1 MLRVPLRDHHSSGS
15 LPDCLSILPELSST
29 LRNRHDTLLLVQEWA
44 EQGDLAPEPRTFVS
58 PPYPAD
64 HRPGTVRDRHDQQT
78 AVGQHNRSPS
88 QKADVRSREGP
99 FVSDTTDLM
108 GVTADKS
115 VDSSV
120 PAEGAATG
128 TTARRRRSGTGLEGM
143 VLAELQQVASG
154 LGIRGTARMRK
165 SQLIEVIK
173 EAQAGGSS
181 APASKAAASA
191 GTDAASKPKRRA
203 TSKSRTGDETAAA
216 PAADKAAAQ
225 QQIDIPGQPAND
237 EQPAGE
243 RRRRRATAQAGSP
256 DTKGESKAEARTE
269 PKAEPKSEPKG
280 EGRQDRSDER
290 GEVKAD
296 AKAESAT
303 DTAEGRRGDRQ
314 DGRRGDRQDRGDR
327 GDRRDRQRDRR
338 GKGDDQGQQGG
349 GRRQGQQGGGQNQG
363 PQGGGPQQDD
373 GFDDEGGRR
382 GRRGRYRDRRGR
394 RGRDDFA
401 PDVQVADDDVLI
413 PVAGILD
420 ILDNYAFI
428 RTSGYLPGP
437 NDVYVSLAQVRK
449 NGLRK
454 GDHVTG
460 AVRQPKD
467 GERREKFNALVRLDS
482 VNGMAPESGR
492 GRPEFQKLTPL
503 YPQDRLRL
511 ETDSNV
517 LTTRIIDL
525 VAPIGKGQR
534 GLIVAPPKTG
544 KTMILQAIANA
555 ITVNS
560 PECHLMVVLV
570 DERPEEVTDMQRS
583 VKGEVISST
592 FDRPAEDH
600 TTVAE
605 LAIERAKRLVELG
618 HDVVV
623 LLDSITRLGRA
634 YNLAAPA
641 SGRILS
647 GGVDSTALYPPKR
660 FFGAARNIEDGGSLT
675 ILATALVETGSRMD
689 EVIFEEFKGTGN
701 MELKLDRK
709 LSDKRIFPAVDV
721 DASSTRKE
729 EILLGT
735 DELAVTWK
743 LRRVLHALD
752 QQQAIELLLDRMKKT
767 QSNAEFL
774 LQIQKTTPGSGN
786 GND

>member
-1 MLRVPLRDHHSSGS
+1 M
-15 LPDCLSILPELSST
+15 
-29 LRNRHDTLLLVQEWA
+29 
-44 EQGDLAPEPRTFVS
+44 
-58 PPYPAD
+58 
-64 HRPGTVRDRHDQQT
+64 
-78 AVGQHNRSPS
+78 
-88 QKADVRSREGP
+88 
-99 FVSDTTDLM
+99 SDTTDLM
-108 GVTADKS
+108 GAADTS
-115 VDSSV
+115 VDASA
-120 PAEGAATG
+120 PAAAS
-128 TTARRRRSGTGLEGM
+128 APKRRRSGTGLEGM

-173 EAQAGGSS
+173 EAQAGGG
-181 APASKAAASA
+181 AAKAAAPA
-191 GTDAASKPKRRA
+191 ADAAEAKPKRRA
-203 TSKSRTGDETAAA
+203 TSKARTGEAAAEAPAEKPAA
-216 PAADKAAAQ
+216 PA
-225 QQIDIPGQPAND
+225 QIEIPGQPAGGTARTGEAERAGD
-237 EQPAGE
+237 EAPAGE
-243 RRRRRATAQAGSP
+243 RRRRRATAPSGSP
-256 DTKGESKAEARTE
+256 ENAAAATVTVEAKPETATAAAPAETKAEASTAVSAPAQGGQE
-269 PKAEPKSEPKG
+269 G
-280 EGRQDRSDER
+280 EGRGRRDRRDRGER
-290 GEVKAD
+290 GE
-296 AKAESAT
+296 
-303 DTAEGRRGDRQ
+303 
-314 DGRRGDRQDRGDR
+314 
-327 GDRRDRQRDRR
+327 RQRDRR
-338 GKGDDQGQQGG
+338 ERGAKTDDQGQGAPGQGQGGGRGDRQQGGGRGQGQQGG
-349 GRRQGQQGGGQNQG
+349 QQGRQDAG
-363 PQGGGPQQDD
+363 PQDD
-373 GFDDEGGRR
+373 FDDEGGRR

-394 RGRDDFA
+394 RGRDEFA
-401 PDVQVADDDVLI
+401 PGEPQVADDDVLI

-449 NGLRK
+449 AGLRK
-454 GDHVTG
+454 GDHITG

-511 ETDSNV
+511 ETDPGV

-525 VAPIGKGQR
+525 VSPIGKGQR

-544 KTMILQAIANA
+544 KTMIMQAIANA
-555 ITVNS
+555 ITTNN

-675 ILATALVETGSRMD
+675 ILATALVDTGSRMD

-709 LSDKRIFPAVDV
+709 LADKRIFPAVDV
-721 DASSTRKE
+721 DPSGTRKE
-729 EILLGT
+729 EILLNSE
-735 DELAVTWK
+735 ELSIVWK

-752 QQQAIELLLDRMKKT
+752 SQQAIELLLDKMKQTK
-767 QSNAEFL
+767 SNAEFL
-774 LQIQKTTPGSGN
+774 MQIAKTTPSGK
-786 GND
+786 NDD

>member
-1 MLRVPLRDHHSSGS
+1 M
-15 LPDCLSILPELSST
+15 
-29 LRNRHDTLLLVQEWA
+29 
-44 EQGDLAPEPRTFVS
+44 
-58 PPYPAD
+58 
-64 HRPGTVRDRHDQQT
+64 
-78 AVGQHNRSPS
+78 
-88 QKADVRSREGP
+88 
-99 FVSDTTDLM
+99 SDTTDLM
-108 GVTADKS
+108 GAADTN
-115 VDSSV
+115 VDTSA
-120 PAEGAATG
+120 PAAGAAPK
-128 TTARRRRSGTGLEGM
+128 RRRTGTGLDGM

-173 EAQAGGSS
+173 EAQAGGS
-181 APASKAAASA
+181 APKAASSA
-191 GTDAASKPKRRA
+191 AGAADTAEAKPKRRA
-203 TSKSRTGDETAAA
+203 TSKARTGEAAA
-216 PAADKAAAQ
+216 EAPAEKPAAQAQ
-225 QQIDIPGQPAND
+225 IEIPGQPAGGPSRSSAAESGGD
-237 EQPAGE
+237 DAPVGE
-243 RRRRRATAQAGSP
+243 RRRRRATAPSGSP
-256 DTKGESKAEARTE
+256 EASAPAAVQVEQKTETVKAEAAAQPE
-269 PKAEPKSEPKG
+269 AKAEAATAVSGQAQGQDG
-280 EGRQDRSDER
+280 EGR
-290 GEVKAD
+290 
-296 AKAESAT
+296 
-303 DTAEGRRGDRQ
+303 GRRE
-314 DGRRGDRQDRGDR
+314 RRDRGDR
-327 GDRRDRQRDRR
+327 AERGDRQRDRR
-338 GKGDDQGQQGG
+338 DRGAKADEPGQGAPAGQGGQGGGRQDRADRQDRQQQGGRGQGQSQGQGQGQQG
-349 GRRQGQQGGGQNQG
+349 RQDRQDRQG
-363 PQGGGPQQDD
+363 PQDNGPQDD
-373 GFDDEGGRR
+373 FDDEGGRR

-394 RGRDDFA
+394 RGRDEFA
-401 PDVQVADDDVLI
+401 PNEPQVADDDVLI

-449 NGLRK
+449 AGLRK
-454 GDHVTG
+454 GDHTTG

-511 ETDSNV
+511 ETDPGV

-525 VAPIGKGQR
+525 VSPIGKGQR

-544 KTMILQAIANA
+544 KTMIMQAIANA
-555 ITVNS
+555 ITTNN

-675 ILATALVETGSRMD
+675 ILATALVDTGSRMD

-709 LSDKRIFPAVDV
+709 LADKRIFPAVDV
-721 DASSTRKE
+721 DPSGTRKE
-729 EILLGT
+729 EILLNAE
-735 DELAVTWK
+735 ELAIVWK

-752 QQQAIELLLDRMKKT
+752 SQQAIELLLDKMKQTK
-767 QSNAEFL
+767 SNAEFL
-774 LQIQKTTPGSGN
+774 MQIAKTTPSGK
-786 GND
+786 NDD

>member
-1 MLRVPLRDHHSSGS
+1 M
-15 LPDCLSILPELSST
+15 
-29 LRNRHDTLLLVQEWA
+29 
-44 EQGDLAPEPRTFVS
+44 
-58 PPYPAD
+58 
-64 HRPGTVRDRHDQQT
+64 
-78 AVGQHNRSPS
+78 
-88 QKADVRSREGP
+88 
-99 FVSDTTDLM
+99 SDTTDLM
-108 GVTADKS
+108 GARVEETAAA
-115 VDSSV
+115 
-120 PAEGAATG
+120 PATDASAPAAGAG
-128 TTARRRRSGTGLEGM
+128 SRRRRGTGLEGM

-173 EAQAGGSS
+173 EAQAQGG
-181 APASKAAASA
+181 AAAPQA
-191 GTDAASKPKRRA
+191 DAAGDTKPKRRA
-203 TSKSRTGDETAAA
+203 TSRTRTGEEAGKKADAKAEQA
-216 PAADKAAAQ
+216 PADQAAAQ
-225 QQIDIPGQPAND
+225 QQIDIPGQPAGGND
-237 EQPAGE
+237 APAE
-243 RRRRRATAQAGSP
+243 RRRRRATAEAGAP
-256 DTKGESKAEARTE
+256 AGAPETVAAEAKSE
-269 PKAEPKSEPKG
+269 PKAETPAQPQAQQGQQGPSQQAQGDAGDG
-280 EGRQDRSDER
+280 EGR
-290 GEVKAD
+290 
-296 AKAESAT
+296 
-303 DTAEGRRGDRQ
+303 
-314 DGRRGDRQDRGDR
+314 
-327 GDRRDRQRDRR
+327 RRDRRERGRDRDRDRR
-338 GKGDDQGQQGG
+338 GKGDDQQNQNQGGGGQQRQQQGQSQGQQQGG
-349 GRRQGQQGGGQNQG
+349 GRQDSRQDNR
-363 PQGGGPQQDD
+363 QDD
-373 GFDDEGGRR
+373 GYDDEAGGRR

-394 RGRDDFA
+394 RGRDEIA
-401 PDVQVADDDVLI
+401 AEPQITEDDVLI

-454 GDHVTG
+454 GDHITG
-460 AVRQPKD
+460 AVRQPKE

-482 VNGMAPESGR
+482 VNGMAPEHGR
-492 GRPEFQKLTPL
+492 GRPEFNKLTPL

-511 ETDSNV
+511 ETDPGV

-525 VAPIGKGQR
+525 VSPIGKGQR

-544 KTMILQAIANA
+544 KTMIMQAIANA
-555 ITVNS
+555 ITHNN

-675 ILATALVETGSRMD
+675 ILATALVDTGSRMD

-709 LSDKRIFPAVDV
+709 LADKRIFPAVDV
-721 DASSTRKE
+721 DASGTRKE
-729 EILLGT
+729 EILLGNE
-735 DELAVTWK
+735 ELAVVWK

-752 QQQAIELLLDRMKKT
+752 QQQAIELLLDKMKQTK
-767 QSNAEFL
+767 SNVEFL
-774 LQIQKTTPGSGN
+774 MQIQKTTPTPGN
-786 GND
+786 GD

>member
-1 MLRVPLRDHHSSGS
+1 M
-15 LPDCLSILPELSST
+15 
-29 LRNRHDTLLLVQEWA
+29 
-44 EQGDLAPEPRTFVS
+44 
-58 PPYPAD
+58 
-64 HRPGTVRDRHDQQT
+64 
-78 AVGQHNRSPS
+78 
-88 QKADVRSREGP
+88 
-99 FVSDTTDLM
+99 SDTTDLM
-108 GVTADKS
+108 GARVEETAAA
-115 VDSSV
+115 
-120 PAEGAATG
+120 PATDASAPATG
-128 TTARRRRSGTGLEGM
+128 AGSRRRRGTGLDGM

-154 LGIRGTARMRK
+154 LGIKGTARMRK

-173 EAQAGGSS
+173 DAQAGGGS
-181 APASKAAASA
+181 APAKAAAPA
-191 GTDAASKPKRRA
+191 GDAAETKPKRRA
-203 TSKSRTGDETAAA
+203 TSKARTGDAAA
-216 PAADKAAAQ
+216 EKQAAEAPAEQAVAQ
-225 QQIDIPGQPAND
+225 QQIEIPGQPASND
-237 EQPAGE
+237 APVE
-243 RRRRRATAQAGSP
+243 RRRRRATAEAGSP
-256 DTKGESKAEARTE
+256 ETVTAEAKSA
-269 PKAEPKSEPKG
+269 PKAETPAPAQTEAQAQPQG
-280 EGRQDRSDER
+280 
-290 GEVKAD
+290 D
-296 AKAESAT
+296 ARN
-303 DTAEGRRGDRQ
+303 DDGAEGRRRDRRER
-314 DGRRGDRQDRGDR
+314 GRERGERTDR
-327 GDRRDRQRDRR
+327 GDRR
-338 GKGDDQGQQGG
+338 KGDD
-349 GRRQGQQGGGQNQG
+349 QQGGGQGQQRGGQQQDRQQQRGQQQERQQRDSGPRDNG
-363 PQGGGPQQDD
+363 PQDD
-373 GFDDEGGRR
+373 DDFDGGRR

-394 RGRDDFA
+394 RGRDEIGT
-401 PDVQVADDDVLI
+401 PEPQVNDDDVLI

-460 AVRQPKD
+460 AVRQPKE

-482 VNGMAPESGR
+482 VNGMAPEHGR
-492 GRPEFQKLTPL
+492 GRPEFNKLTPL

-511 ETDSNV
+511 ETDPGV

-525 VAPIGKGQR
+525 VSPIGKGQR

-544 KTMILQAIANA
+544 KTMIMQAIANA
-555 ITVNS
+555 ITHNN

-675 ILATALVETGSRMD
+675 ILATALVDTGSRMD

-709 LSDKRIFPAVDV
+709 LADKRIFPAVDV
-721 DASSTRKE
+721 DASGTRKE
-729 EILLGT
+729 EILLGN

-752 QQQAIELLLDRMKKT
+752 QQQAIELLLDKMKQTK
-767 QSNAEFL
+767 SNGEFL
-774 LQIQKTTPGSGN
+774 MQIQKTTPSPGN
-786 GND
+786 ND